1 MNGIANYFALVAK
14 SKTGLGPDVI
24 VWGLVALI
32 GAAAAVIFLVIAGFI
47 VLADAYSPLTAALV
61 MAGAFLLVAILAAI
75 LCLTAQRR
83 IAERSRVALAAR
95 TSALWF
101 EPKLLAA
108 GVELVRSIGLRRL
121 VPLAAIGVLAG
132 GLAREW
138 IMSDRPP
145 EDPAGEDSDG

>member
-1 MNGIANYFALVAK
+1 MGGIGNYFALVARA
-14 SKTGLGPDVI
+14 KTGLGPDVI
-24 VWGLVALI
+24 VWALITLVGAIAGLVFLI
-32 GAAAAVIFLVIAGFI
+32 IAGFI
-47 VLADAYSPLTAALV
+47 VLADNYSPLTAALIF
-61 MAGAFLLVAILAAI
+61 AGAFLLVAILAAI
-75 LCLTAQRR
+75 LCVMAQRR

-138 IMSDRPP
+138 IMRAPA
-145 EDPAGEDSDG
+145 DPAGEGSDS